1 MYMKILLNYF
11 IGYVK
16 ISVEGYFV
24 ERFINLCIS
33 HHLLLWN
40 SKRKQATLLHTC
52 ISIQDFKK
60 LSRIAKQ
67 TKCKIKIE
75 EKNELEKEIDL
86 IKNIIKTREELKQD
100 NKNYEYAEMEL
111 IDYYIYQIKA
121 NQAKLDY
128 LLKMAKA
135 KGISIDN
142 ISQIEYET
150 DREEIG

>member
-1 MYMKILLNYF
+1 MGEEYIK
-11 IGYVK
+11 
-16 ISVEGYFV
+16 E
-24 ERFINLCIS
+24 
-33 HHLLLWN
+33 
-40 SKRKQATLLHTC
+40 
-52 ISIQDFKK
+52 
-60 LSRIAKQ
+60 
-67 TKCKIKIE
+67 IKIE

-128 LLKMAKA
+128 LLNMAKA